1 MRRREFIG
9 LVGGAAAVWPLAA
22 RAQIPKVRR
31 IGYVVTSTAA
41 QETSRREAFLK
52 AMQDLGYL
60 EGKNIVVEWRFAE
73 RNVERLTAFA
83 DELVR
88 LKVDA
93 VVVGTAGIAE
103 IFCKATTEIPIVVLS
118 AGSFEGTGLI
128 QSLNKPGG
136 NVTGVQMLSPELM
149 TKRLGMLAQIVSKLQ
164 RVGFIEPITPAGSRA
179 SPYLEITRAAAK
191 ALEIELRHSEV
202 KSVGEFKTAFADL
215 AQAQFQAALV
225 QANPLS
231 TDNTAEVVAAANESR
246 IPTMYEL
253 RRFVEVGGLISYGPD
268 REAFPRLVAG
278 ILDEILKGTS
288 PALIPIRQ
296 ATKFDLVI
304 NLKTAKSLELEM
316 PPTLLALANDVIE

>member
-1 MRRREFIG
+1 MKRREFVTLLG
-9 LVGGAAAVWPLAA
+9 TGAVAWPLAA
-22 RAQIPKVRR
+22 RAQISKVRR
-31 IGYVVTSTAA
+31 IGYVVTSAA
-41 QETSRREAFLK
+41 VQEAPRREAFLK
-52 AMQDLGYL
+52 AMQNLGYL
-60 EGKNIVVEWRFAE
+60 EGRNIVVEWRFAE
-73 RNVERLTAFA
+73 RDVERLAAFA

-88 LKVDA
+88 LRVDA

-103 IFCKATTEIPIVVLS
+103 IFHKATTEIPIVVLS
-118 AGSFEGTGLI
+118 AGSFEGTGLV

-179 SPYLEITRAAAK
+179 SPYLEITSAAAK
-191 ALEIELRHSEV
+191 ALGIELRHSEV
-202 KSVGEFKTAFADL
+202 KSVGEFRTAFAEL

-246 IPTMYEL
+246 MPTMYEL

-268 REAFPRLVAG
+268 RDTFPLLVAG

-304 NLKTAKSLELEM
+304 NLKTAKSLELEI
-316 PPTLLALANDVIE
+316 PTTLLALANDVIE

>member
-1 MRRREFIG
+1 MRRRDV
-9 LVGGAAAVWPLAA
+9 LCVLSGAAVALPLDA
-22 RAQIPKVRR
+22 RAQMPKVRR

-41 QETSRREAFLK
+41 QEAPRREAFLK

-60 EGKNIVVEWRFAE
+60 EGRNIAVEWRFAE
-73 RNVERLTAFA
+73 RNVERLATFA

-88 LKVDA
+88 LRVDA

-103 IFCKATTEIPIVVLS
+103 IFHKATTEIPIVVLS

-149 TKRLGMLAQIVSKLQ
+149 TKRLGMLAQIVPKLQ
-164 RVGFIEPITPAGSRA
+164 RVGFVEPITPAGSRA
-179 SPYLEITRAAAK
+179 SPYLEITGAAAK
-191 ALEIELRHSEV
+191 ALGIELRHSEV
-202 KSVGEFKTAFADL
+202 KSVGEFKTVFAQL

-231 TDNTAEVVAAANESR
+231 TDNAAEVAAAANESR

-268 REAFPRLVAG
+268 RETFPLLVAG

-288 PALIPIRQ
+288 PALIPVRQ
-296 ATKFDLVI
+296 AIKFDLII
-304 NLKTAKSLELEM
+304 NLRTAKSLELEI